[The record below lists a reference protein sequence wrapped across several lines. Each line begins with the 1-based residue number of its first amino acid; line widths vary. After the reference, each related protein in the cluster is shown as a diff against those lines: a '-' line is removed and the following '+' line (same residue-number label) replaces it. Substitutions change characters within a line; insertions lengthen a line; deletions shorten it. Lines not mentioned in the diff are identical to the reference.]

1 MQKEYNTTIKNIIL
15 DLGGVIFDVS
25 YHAAAEAYVKLGIKN
40 FDKLFSQKKQEHFF
54 DDYEKGII
62 SDEKFREEIRKHI
75 SKPVT
80 DGQIDA
86 AWNALLFTIPRERMK
101 FVQSLKDQYSL
112 FLLSNTNGIHLKA
125 VKEILKKDFGKNVL
139 ENTFKKMYFSCE
151 LKMRKPDTEIFN
163 FVLNEN
169 NLKKEETIF
178 IDDSI
183 QHVEGAKKAGLPA
196 YHLDLSKKSLETLL
210 PEILSY
216 ETLPIKS
223 G

>member
-1 MQKEYNTTIKNIIL
+1 MQKEYNMAVKNIIL

-75 SKPVT
+75 LNPVA
-80 DGQIDA
+80 DGEIDA
-86 AWNALLFTIPRERMK
+86 AWNALLFTIPPERMK

-125 VKEILKKDFGKNVL
+125 VKEILEKDFGKNVL
-139 ENTFKKMYFSCE
+139 ENAFEKMYFSCE
-151 LKMRKPDTEIFN
+151 LNMRKPDTEIFN
-163 FVLNEN
+163 FVLEEN
-169 NLKKEETIF
+169 NLKREDTIF

-183 QHVEGAKKAGLPA
+183 QHVEGARQAGLPA
-196 YHLDLSKKSLETLL
+196 YHLDLKKHTLETFL
-210 PEILSY
+210 PEILSH
-216 ETLPIKS
+216 KVMNRNH
-223 G
+223 